1 MMRTVGPKPAR
12 VNLTADD
19 IAKMRQ
25 LREYGLTLKQI
36 GERFNVSTM
45 TATRAVNGKLYR

>member
-1 MMRTVGPKPAR
+1 MRTVGPKPAR

-25 LREYGLTLKQI
+25 LKDYGLTHKQI
-36 GERFNVSTM
+36 AQRFGVSLM
-45 TATRAVNGKLYR
+45 TAQRVICGKLYR

>member
-1 MMRTVGPKPAR
+1 MRTVGPKPAR

-25 LREYGLTLKQI
+25 LKDYGLTRKQI
-36 GERFNVSTM
+36 AQRFGVSPT
-45 TATRAVNGKLYR
+45 TAQRVICGKLYR